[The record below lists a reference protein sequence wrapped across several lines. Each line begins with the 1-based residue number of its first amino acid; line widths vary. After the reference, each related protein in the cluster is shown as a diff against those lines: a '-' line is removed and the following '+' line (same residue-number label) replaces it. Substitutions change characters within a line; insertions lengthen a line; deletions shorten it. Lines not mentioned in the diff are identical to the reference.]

1 MTAIEQESA
10 TRIQRYSP
18 PHREGLSSSQVA
30 ERMEQG
36 LYNREASLKTKSIGR
51 IFRDNIFT
59 LFNLVNIL
67 LALAILLVG
76 SYKNLLFMG
85 VILCNTAIGI
95 IQEIRAKRT
104 VDRLSI
110 LS

>member
-85 VILCNTAIGI
+85 VIL
-95 IQEIRAKRT
+95 
-104 VDRLSI
+104 
-110 LS
+110 